1 MDLLYDSS
9 GKPEPDGLFCEKIFG
24 PIKDWKCYCRKNK
37 LIQKKISVKRLINI
51 CDKCEVQI
59 TESKIRNYRMG

>member
-1 MDLLYDSS
+1 VNLLYDSS

-24 PIKDWKCYCRKNK
+24 PIKDWECYCRKNK
-37 LIQKKISVKRLINI
+37 LIQKKFFVKSVINI